1 MPSFDLPEWRK
12 YVAAEENVKTRGEE
26 KLLESF
32 FFRLYRPYI
41 LLNEKYFLRFG
52 LHADSAVPFRKI
64 ATADD

>member
-32 FFRLYRPYI
+32 FFACIDPT
-41 LLNEKYFLRFG
+41 FF
-52 LHADSAVPFRKI
+52 
-64 ATADD
+64 